1 MVLINSPLDDDEH
14 VLTRHIFFLDAT
26 QARTY
31 QRAIPMIAHQ
41 RMSPVAPPP
50 LYSANRLSALYADA
64 MEPVL
69 IQVVPRY
76 NPASYLEDTFA
87 SSIQVSYHIHCISSV
102 TF

>member
-1 MVLINSPLDDDEH
+1 MVLINSRLDDDEH
-14 VLTRHIFFLDAT
+14 VLTRLFLSLSLGAS

-31 QRAIPMIAHQ
+31 QRSIPMIAHQ

-87 SSIQVSYHIHCISSV
+87 SSIQVSCHIYISL
-102 TF
+102 